1 MTTPGK
7 LKKLTIEAY
16 SSIKYSESERV
27 GEFQVMF
34 NPSTYSQKFEI
45 QYNEDQAQ
53 GTSGSSLGFGKM
65 KPQEYNFEFL
75 FDGTG
80 TAAPVID
87 VPATIK
93 KFLDLTFHFN
103 GELHRPNYLK
113 ISWGHLVSRCIM
125 KSANVTYTLFK
136 PGGEPLR
143 AKIAAAFS
151 EIKDDELR
159 ASEEERSSPDLT
171 HYRTVSDGDTLPLMC
186 YRIYGDMIHY
196 LPVARYN
203 KMENFRKLTTGTRIA
218 FPPIGDLEKE
228 KEDYA

>member
-1 MTTPGK
+1 MTPGE
-7 LKKLTIEAY
+7 LKKLTIQAY
-16 SSIKYSESERV
+16 ASIKFSESEKV
-27 GEFQVMF
+27 GEFPVMF

-53 GTSGSSLGFGKM
+53 GTSGASLSFGKM
-65 KPQEYNFEFL
+65 KPQEYSFEFL

-80 TAAPVID
+80 TAAPPLD
-87 VPATIK
+87 VAATIK
-93 KFLDLTFHFN
+93 KFLDLTFQFD
-103 GELHRPNYLK
+103 GELHRPHYLK

-136 PGGEPLR
+136 PGGTPLR
-143 AKIAAAFS
+143 AKIAATFS

-186 YRIYGDMIHY
+186 YRIYGDMNHY
-196 LPVARYN
+196 LSVARYN
-203 KMENFRKLTTGTRIA
+203 NIEKFRQLKTGTRIA
-218 FPPIGDLEKE
+218 FPPIRDLEPL
-228 KEDYA
+228 KEDHA